1 MSENEKIKSE
11 FTQQPEGLGEV
22 IRDVSQENI
31 NKIPVPREIST
42 WLEKVERTQ
51 DNQTNQTI
59 TDNNGQIVL
68 KPIIPPQ
75 NKISLNLTKTN
86 FLTGFKKPFED
97 AARWLSVF
105 ILRLIKMK
113 DGGVTFK
120 NDVT

>member
-51 DNQTNQTI
+51 DNQTNQTV

-86 FLTGFKKPFED
+86 FLTGFKKPF
-97 AARWLSVF
+97 
-105 ILRLIKMK
+105 KMLLVGFQCLFF
-113 DGGVTFK
+113 D
-120 NDVT
+120 

>member
-51 DNQTNQTI
+51 DNQTNQTV

-75 NKISLNLTKTN
+75 NKISLNLTKAN

>member
-11 FTQQPEGLGEV
+11 FTQQPEGLGEA

-51 DNQTNQTI
+51 DNQTNQTV

-75 NKISLNLTKTN
+75 NKISLNLTKAN